1 MTLITSHPDWI
12 LRRIIELDRHI
23 PFCGEFFRASSE
35 RQHVIAAYLSAKSLS
50 ECDARDVADFLLQ
63 AGHDDILAASYASV
77 PSGLRRALARAGA
90 IVHAERFYGLLV
102 EMLSSG
108 DNQCKRCISQV
119 PRVDLDTLLAIK
131 ALPPKACS
139 PKLVQAVMGS
149 TDAEDVRTAFE
160 VLVERGVDAEWFAGC
175 LREVKTQRALSSV
188 FQKAARRAKAPPH
201 PVPASDFYHPIQ
213 TGEELFSV
221 AREFRN
227 CLRNYTTS
235 FLDEAQGNAFA
246 VVSRGEHR
254 TIVHLVRSGSGWKLE
269 GLFKTRNRRP
279 SRPTREWIE
288 AYLEQHGVIVER
300 REPRTPS
307 RWDSLHNLI
316 CSDLLEFNLDFG
328 FDDLDDAGETELI

>member
-1 MTLITSHPDWI
+1 MVYATTHNAWI
-12 LRRIIELDRHI
+12 LRHAIELDRHAS
-23 PFCGEFFRASSE
+23 FCGEFFRASSE
-35 RQHVIAAYLSAKSLS
+35 RQHVIAAYLSAKSQS
-50 ECDARDVADFLLQ
+50 ECHNGEVAVFLLQ
-63 AGHDDILAASYASV
+63 AGHDDILAAAYESV
-77 PSGLRRALARAGA
+77 PSGLRRALRRAGA

-102 EMLSSG
+102 ELLSCGESHIT
-108 DNQCKRCISQV
+108 RCIAQV

-131 ALPPKACS
+131 ALPPEACS
-139 PKLVQAVMGS
+139 PKLVQAVTGS

-201 PVPASDFYHPIQ
+201 PVPSSDFYHPIE

-246 VVSRGEHR
+246 VVSRAEHR
-254 TIVHLVRSGSGWKLE
+254 TVVHLLRGPAGWKLE
-269 GLFKTRNRRP
+269 GLFKRRNRRP
-279 SRPTREWIE
+279 SRQTREWIE
-288 AYLEQHGVIVER
+288 AYLEGHGVIVER
-300 REPRTPS
+300 RQPRTPS

-328 FDDLDDAGETELI
+328 FEELDNVS